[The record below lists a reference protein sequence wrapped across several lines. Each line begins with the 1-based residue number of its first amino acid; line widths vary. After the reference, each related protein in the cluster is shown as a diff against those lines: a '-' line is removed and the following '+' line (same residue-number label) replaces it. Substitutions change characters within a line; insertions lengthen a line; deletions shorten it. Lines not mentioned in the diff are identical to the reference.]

1 MRKVTYGAACSLDGY
16 IAGPDGAL
24 DWLYFSK
31 DVQQIM
37 SEYWKTIDTIL
48 MGRKTW
54 EQAVKQGTGGAPS
67 STIRTFVFSRTLQQA
82 PRGVELVREHAGAF
96 VRSLKQ
102 QNGKDIC
109 LMGGGELARALFDE
123 GVIDEVGLNIHPIL
137 LGSGVPM
144 FGQSEQRVELELLE
158 SRALEGGCMLVTY
171 GSKQQATTSAD
182 KRAP

>member
-1 MRKVTYGAACSLDGY
+1 
-16 IAGPDGAL
+16 
-24 DWLYFSK
+24 
-31 DVQQIM
+31 
-37 SEYWKTIDTIL
+37 
-48 MGRKTW
+48 
-54 EQAVKQGTGGAPS
+54 
-67 STIRTFVFSRTLQQA
+67 
-82 PRGVELVREHAGAF
+82 

-171 GSKQQATTSAD
+171 GLKQQATTSAD